1 MLTDLTRVAISSPGM
16 STPSP
21 PSQTPLRVH
30 NPRLGI
36 TLLVTA
42 GFFLTANDAAIKWIT
57 ETLPVGEIMF
67 LRAAAAIV
75 FIGAYAALFPGLK
88 ELRVVSFS
96 GQAARATMMLV
107 SVVCYVSGLQYLQL
121 ADQIAAGFTTPFFIA
136 LIARPVLGEPVGL
149 HRWLAIIVGFAGAIV
164 LLRPSSTGIQWAI
177 LLPLAAA
184 LSAAVRD
191 VITRRISVTETTLA
205 MLFYTSLLECAAGLA
220 TAPFGGWVWPGYEI
234 LALLALATTLFI
246 AAQFLT
252 IEAFRNAQAAVIA
265 PFRYALLIWGT
276 LWGLVIWGHLPDAWT
291 LTGAGI
297 IVGSGLY
304 MYTRETQAN
313 R

>member
-1 MLTDLTRVAISSPGM
+1 M
-16 STPSP
+16 SIQPPVPQAPSR
-21 PSQTPLRVH
+21 TH

-36 TLLVTA
+36 ILLVTA

-67 LRAAAAIV
+67 LRSAVSVLMIL
-75 FIGAYAALFPGLK
+75 AYAALFPGLK
-88 ELRVVSFS
+88 ELRIVSFG
-96 GQAARATMMLV
+96 GQAVRATMMLV
-107 SVVCYVSGLQYLQL
+107 AVVCYVTGLQYLQL

-136 LIARPVLGEPVGL
+136 LIASPVLGERVGL
-149 HRWLAIIVGFAGAIV
+149 HRWLAIVVGFAGAVV
-164 LLRPSSTGIQWAI
+164 LLRPSSAGIQWAI
-177 LLPLAAA
+177 LLPLGAA
-184 LSAAVRD
+184 LASAMRD
-191 VITRRISVTETTLA
+191 VITRRISVTETSLA

-220 TAPFGGWVWPGYEI
+220 AAPFGGWVTPSSGI
-234 LALLALATTLFI
+234 LALLALASMLFM

-276 LWGLVIWGHLPDAWT
+276 VWGLVIWGDLPDAWT

-304 MYTRETQAN
+304 LYYRETQSAAQ